1 MFEVGFTEILLIACL
16 ALLVLGPE
24 RLPKFAS
31 QIGRWTGRARS
42 MARQLRSQ
50 LEQEVSYEDFLKEQ
64 NKASAASSAATPEP
78 AEAEPVDTSKQPPQ
92 P

>member
-64 NKASAASSAATPEP
+64 NKTSTAPPATPEP